1 MRNRR
6 WRWTAALGA
15 VTLVATACIGGGG
28 GQTQEPAEPIER
40 VEPPTE
46 ETTITFSSWIGES
59 PEMKKFVKDFEEE
72 YPTITV
78 ELQNVPAERSREKL
92 LTQVAG
98 GNPPDAAYVDLS
110 VVEDFGTR
118 GALVNLDS
126 YIAQSDVIDTND
138 YVPAFDVGSK
148 VGESY
153 YGLPFDGESTGLFY
167 RTDLF
172 EQAGL
177 DGPPATWEEFE
188 AAAQALTD
196 PANKQY
202 GFILFAPE
210 SAYYWYPWL
219 WQAGG
224 DTLSEDGQEIAFDSP
239 EGVEAAE
246 FYVGLR
252 EYSPP
257 DFLASNSWDG
267 RVAFATGQV
276 AMYEAGAWFAGT
288 LASEFPEIDGKWATA
303 PLPEGDAGCATTIAG
318 DDLVLF
324 DTGDEDK
331 QNAAWL
337 WIEFLS
343 RPENMAFWTFESEF
357 GTLLPPRRSLL
368 EDPALIEKKPILE
381 GFTKMMECGVVSTVE
396 QPKWPEVEAVL
407 NEELGAAIYGDIS
420 AEEAIQ
426 NAAEEGQEIISG

>member
-1 MRNRR
+1 MRDRR
-6 WRWTAALGA
+6 WRGLAALGA
-15 VTLVATACIGGGG
+15 VSLVMAGCVTGG
-28 GQTQEPAEPIER
+28 GQTQQQEAQPVREIR
-40 VEPPTE
+40 PPTE
-46 ETTITFSSWIGES
+46 PTTIRFSSWIGES
-59 PEMKKFVKDFEEE
+59 PEMKRFVKQFEEE

-78 ELQNVPAERSREKL
+78 ELENVPAERSREKL
-92 LTQVAG
+92 LTQFAG

-118 GALVNLDS
+118 DALINLDP
-126 YIAQSDVIDTND
+126 YIAQSDVINTED
-138 YVPAFDVGSK
+138 YVPAFDVGSRI
-148 VGESY
+148 GDSY

-172 EQAGL
+172 EEAGIE
-177 DGPPATWEEFE
+177 GPPQTWEEFE
-188 AAAQALTD
+188 AAAQALTN
-196 PANKQY
+196 PAEKQY

-224 DTLSEDGQEIAFDSP
+224 DTLSPDGQDIAFDSP
-239 EGVEAAE
+239 EGIRAAE

-252 EYSPP
+252 EYAPP
-257 DFLASNSWDG
+257 DYLASNSWDG
-267 RVAFATGQV
+267 RVAFATGKV

-288 LASEFPEIDGKWATA
+288 LLSEFPDIEGKWATA
-303 PLPEGDAGCATTIAG
+303 PLPTDQECATTIAG

-324 DTGDEDK
+324 NTGDQATQD
-331 QNAAWL
+331 AAWL

-357 GTLLPPRRSLL
+357 GTLLPPRKSLL
-368 EDPALIEKKPILE
+368 NDPELIAKKPVLE
-381 GFTKMMECGVVSTVE
+381 GFTDMMQCGVVSTVE
-396 QPKWPEVEAVL
+396 QPKDPEVEAVL
-407 NEELGAAIYGDIS
+407 NEQLGAAIYGDIS

-426 NAAEEGQEIISG
+426 RAATEGEEILSE

>member
-6 WRWTAALGA
+6 WRWLAALGA
-15 VTLVATACIGGGG
+15 VSLVMAGCVTGG
-28 GQTQEPAEPIER
+28 GQTQQQEAQPVREIR
-40 VEPPTE
+40 PPTE
-46 ETTITFSSWIGES
+46 PTTIRFSSWIGES
-59 PEMKKFVKDFEEE
+59 PEMKRFVKQFEEE

-78 ELQNVPAERSREKL
+78 ELENVPAERSREKL
-92 LTQVAG
+92 LTQFAG

-118 GALVNLDS
+118 DALINLDP
-126 YIAQSDVIDTND
+126 YIAQSDVINTED
-138 YVPAFDVGSK
+138 YVPAFDVGSRI
-148 VGESY
+148 GDSY

-172 EQAGL
+172 EEAGI
-177 DGPPATWEEFE
+177 DGPPQTWEEFE
-188 AAAQALTD
+188 AAAQALTN
-196 PANKQY
+196 PAEKQY

-224 DTLSEDGQEIAFDSP
+224 DTLSPDGQDIAFDSP
-239 EGVEAAE
+239 EGIRAAE

-252 EYSPP
+252 EYAPP
-257 DFLASNSWDG
+257 DYLASNSWDG
-267 RVAFATGQV
+267 RVAFATGKV

-288 LASEFPEIDGKWATA
+288 LLSEFPDIEGKWATA
-303 PLPEGDAGCATTIAG
+303 PLPTDQECATTIAG

-324 DTGDEDK
+324 NTGDQATQD
-331 QNAAWL
+331 AAWL

-357 GTLLPPRRSLL
+357 GTLLPPRKSLL
-368 EDPALIEKKPILE
+368 NDPELIAKKPVLE
-381 GFTKMMECGVVSTVE
+381 GFTDMMQCGVVSTVE
-396 QPKWPEVEAVL
+396 QPKYPEVEAVL
-407 NEELGAAIYGDIS
+407 NEQLGAAIYGDIS

-426 NAAEEGQEIISG
+426 RAAAEGEEILSE